1 MSAPGTPDQP
11 LRVAIVGSGPAAFYA
26 AEHLLKQT
34 GRAVS
39 VDMFD
44 RLPTPYGLVRG
55 GVAPDHQK
63 IKSVIAIYEKIAAQ
77 AGFRFFGNVEFGTHL
92 TRADLERHVH
102 AIVYACGAQTDK
114 RLGIPGEDLAG
125 SHSATE
131 FVAWYNGHPDFR
143 DRRFD
148 LSVERVAVIGVG
160 NVAVDVARILCLT
173 PEELRATDMAD
184 YAIEALSASR
194 VKEVSILGR
203 RGPVQAAFTTV
214 EVKELGEL
222 PGADI
227 VVRPE
232 EVVIDAVSAAELESA
247 RAATKAKVEIVQE
260 FSRRT
265 PAGKPR
271 RLNLRFL
278 VSPLEVEGDGH
289 GRAAGLRLAKN
300 RLVKGPTGAVV
311 TEPAGETEDLPAG
324 LVFRSVGYRGVA
336 LPDVPF
342 DERAG
347 LIPNAKG
354 RVLDRATGT
363 PLAGHY
369 ATGWIK
375 RGPTGVIGNNKA
387 DSVET
392 VNALLEDAA
401 ADALPVPTRPDP
413 ADLET
418 LVRERRPACVTFAD
432 WKRLDRK
439 EVERGQAQG
448 RPRVKFTS
456 VEEMLAALA
465 GD

>member
-1 MSAPGTPDQP
+1 MSPPGTPDPP
-11 LRVAIVGSGPAAFYA
+11 LRVAIIGSGPAAFYA
-26 AEHLLKQT
+26 AEHLLKSPD
-34 GRAVS
+34 RAVR
-39 VDMFD
+39 VDMID

-63 IKSVIAIYEKIAAQ
+63 IKSVIAIYEKIAAHP
-77 AGFRFFGNVEFGTHL
+77 GFRFFGNVEFGKHV

-102 AIVYACGAQTDK
+102 AIVYASGAQTDK

-143 DRRFD
+143 DRHFD

-214 EVKELGEL
+214 EVKELGGL
-222 PGADI
+222 PGADV

-232 EVVIDAVSAAELESA
+232 EAALDALSAAELETA

-271 RLNLRFL
+271 RLNIRFL
-278 VSPLEVEGDGH
+278 VSPHELLGDGG
-289 GRAAGLRLAKN
+289 GRVAGLRLAKN

-311 TEPAGETEDLPAG
+311 TEPTGETEELPVG
-324 LVFRSVGYRGVA
+324 LVFRSVGYRGVP

-342 DERAG
+342 DDRAG
-347 LIPNAKG
+347 LIPNVKG
-354 RVLDRATGT
+354 RVLDPATGT
-363 PLAGHY
+363 PIAGHY

-387 DSVET
+387 DSAET
-392 VNALLEDAA
+392 VNALLADAA
-401 ADALPVPTRPDP
+401 AGALPTPARPDP

-418 LVRERRPACVTFAD
+418 LVRERQPSFVSFAD
-432 WKRLDRK
+432 WKRLDRL

-448 RPRVKFTS
+448 RPRAKFTS

-465 GD
+465 GN